1 MNDAIIVAIITGFFA
16 FLGTYI
22 SNRKSSA
29 LVEYRLEELEKKVAI
44 HNGVIERTYK
54 LEQVSA
60 VRNEEM
66 KVCQN
71 RIADLENEVR
81 RLEDK

>member
-1 MNDAIIVAIITGFFA
+1 MNQTVLVALITSAFA

-29 LVEYRLEELEKKVAI
+29 LLQYRMEQLEKKVAI

-60 VRNEEM
+60 VRNEEI
-66 KVCQN
+66 KVCQARLN
-71 RIADLENEVR
+71 DLERKVG
-81 RLEDK
+81 